1 MKPYLKF
8 GLLSAIVVGTLA
20 WLAAGG
26 INETKTYYKTVSE
39 LRTMGDDVYAKRLR
53 VAGDIEE
60 NSIER
65 NGREVRF
72 RLKQEKELLTVRYD
86 GIEPLPDTFRDGA
99 QAVADGKMG
108 RDGVFQA
115 TKIQAKCASKY
126 EAKPGQTVPGYK
138 QEKAQPAPANKASF

>member
-8 GLLSAIVVGTLA
+8 VIFSVIIVGTLA
-20 WLAAGG
+20 WLAVGG
-26 INETKTYYKTVSE
+26 INETKSYYKTVAE
-39 LRTMGDDVYAKRLR
+39 LKTMGDDVYTKRLR
-53 VAGDIEE
+53 VAGDVADD
-60 NSIER
+60 SIVR

-72 RLKQEKELLTVRYD
+72 TLKQEGDTLAVVYN

-115 TKIQAKCASKY
+115 NKIQAKCASKY
-126 EAKPGQTVPGYK
+126 EAKPGEYK
-138 QEKAQPAPANKASF
+138 KEALPAAPAAKAAL